1 MMESKKSKKA
11 DLEKNRPLFLELGLV
26 IVLAIVLLAFE
37 WTTKPSKAG
46 ALDILAEDIGDE
58 EIIPITRHQEKPPE
72 PPPPPPKVIEVLNI
86 VADDKELTDQ
96 LELDNMDMDQDL
108 EMEFMPFEEEEA
120 GEEEVFI
127 IVEDMP
133 KFQGGDQNAF
143 RRWIQDNLRYPE
155 IAAEN
160 GISGKVFV
168 QFAVNS
174 KGQVVDAKVIRGVDP
189 ALDKEALRVVT
200 SSPRWEPG
208 KQRGKPVKVQF
219 TFPIVFVL
227 Q

>member
-1 MMESKKSKKA
+1 MEAKKSKEA
-11 DLEKNRPLFLELGLV
+11 NLESNRPLFLELGLV
-26 IVLAIVLLAFE
+26 IVLAIVLIAFE
-37 WTTKPSKAG
+37 WTTRPSKG
-46 ALDILAEDIGDE
+46 TGLEILSDDEGDE
-58 EIIPITRHQEKPPE
+58 EIIPITRQQQEQ
-72 PPPPPPKVIEVLNI
+72 PPPPPPPPQVIEVLNI
-86 VADDKELTDQ
+86 VEDDVELDDQ
-96 LELDNMDMDQDL
+96 LELDDMEGDQDL
-108 EMEFMPFEEEEA
+108 VMDFMPFEEEEA

-143 RRWIQDNLRYPE
+143 RTWIQQNLRYPE

-160 GISGKVFV
+160 GISGRVFV

-189 ALDKEALRVVT
+189 ALDKEALRVVN
-200 SSPRWEPG
+200 SSPKWQPG

-219 TFPIVFVL
+219 TFPIVFIL

>member
-1 MMESKKSKKA
+1 MEAKKTSKA
-11 DLEKNRPLFLELGLV
+11 NLEKNRPLFLEIGVV
-26 IVLAIVLLAFE
+26 IVLGVVLIAFE
-37 WTTKPSKAG
+37 WTTRPSRG
-46 ALDILAEDIGDE
+46 SALDYVDEDKGEE
-58 EIIPITRHQEKPPE
+58 EIVPITRQQEKPPE
-72 PPPPPPKVIEVLNI
+72 PPPPPPKVIEVINI
-86 VADDKELTDQ
+86 VADDKELDDQ
-96 LELDNMDMDQDL
+96 LELDDQEADQDL
-108 EMEFMPFEEEEA
+108 EMEFIPFEEEEA

-143 RRWIQDNLRYPE
+143 RRWIQENLRYPE

-174 KGQVVDAKVIRGVDP
+174 KGHVVDAKVMRGVDP
-189 ALDKEALRVVT
+189 ALDKEALRVVN

>member
-1 MMESKKSKKA
+1 MKAKKTGKA
-11 DLEKNRPLFLELGLV
+11 NLEKNRPLFLEIGLV
-26 IVLAIVLLAFE
+26 IVLGIVLIAFE
-37 WTTKPSKAG
+37 WTTRPSKG
-46 ALDILAEDIGDE
+46 SALDFVDEDEGEE
-58 EIIPITRHQEKPPE
+58 EIVPITRQQEKPPE
-72 PPPPPPKVIEVLNI
+72 PPPPPPKVIEVINI
-86 VADDKELTDQ
+86 VADDKELDDQ
-96 LELDNMDMDQDL
+96 LELDDQEADQDL
-108 EMEFMPFEEEEA
+108 EMDFIPFEEEEA

-143 RRWIQDNLRYPE
+143 RKWIQENLRYPE

-174 KGQVVDAKVIRGVDP
+174 KGLVVDAKVMRGVDP
-189 ALDKEALRVVT
+189 ALDKEALRVVN
-200 SSPRWEPG
+200 SSPKWEPG